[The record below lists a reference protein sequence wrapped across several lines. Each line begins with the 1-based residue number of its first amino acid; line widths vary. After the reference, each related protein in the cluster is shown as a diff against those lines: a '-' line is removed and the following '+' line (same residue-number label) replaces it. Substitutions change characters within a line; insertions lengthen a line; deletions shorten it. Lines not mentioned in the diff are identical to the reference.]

1 MGHQEIPRQ
10 KTLSWP
16 LEVKMGSLQIKLF
29 LDRHLDKD
37 IEKEMICDLAEN
49 ADALFSFLFLS
60 WVQKQRKGVGRY
72 FQLAPWKQII
82 IYKFDIIN

>member
-49 ADALFSFLFLS
+49 ADALYSFLFLS
-60 WVQKQRKGVGRY
+60 WVQKQGGGVRRY
-72 FQLAPWKQII
+72 FQLASWKQII
-82 IYKFDIIN
+82 L